1 MDLIG
6 LLAGYQLPVILLLV
20 FLDLIAGVC
29 AALATKTFELEKMAN
44 FYQTQVAPCVLLY
57 SALHIAVKVALMYPD
72 VVKLLGDH
80 VGLVDGTLLAVAL
93 AAIVARLLKS
103 IMGSIGKLALA
114 LGAQT

>member
-20 FLDLIAGVC
+20 FLDLIAGV
-29 AALATKTFELEKMAN
+29 AKALATKTFDLEKLAN

-80 VGLVDGTLLAVAL
+80 IELVDGTLLALAL
-93 AAIVARLLKS
+93 AAVVGRLLKS
-103 IMGSIGKLALA
+103 IMANIGEVAITFAK
-114 LGAQT
+114 